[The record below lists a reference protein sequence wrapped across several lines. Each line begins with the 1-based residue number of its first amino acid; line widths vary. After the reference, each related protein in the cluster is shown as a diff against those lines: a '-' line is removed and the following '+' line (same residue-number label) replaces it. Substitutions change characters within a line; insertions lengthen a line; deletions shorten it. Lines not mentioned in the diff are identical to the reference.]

1 MKLSRCLC
9 CRLAGS
15 MTLLMGYGHQVKDG
29 RDEMLEVVERAT
41 ANFVPATTTGTFLAD
56 VLPFRKPH
64 PLP

>member
-1 MKLSRCLC
+1 
-9 CRLAGS
+9 

-29 RDEMLEVVERAT
+29 RDEMLEAVERAT